1 MKKWLMLMCGI
12 LAMTLTGC
20 ASGSGDEQPNES
32 GPKKVVL
39 SVHTASEYYKSA
51 KAEFEALHPNTT
63 IEIKEYKS
71 EGGNAEADFEKYVQ
85 TTNTQILSGKGAD
98 LIDLNVAGLQV
109 GKYVNK
115 NALVNLTELM
125 EQDKSFNKDHY
136 YMNIFEHAK
145 MNDGLYVLPT
155 RFFLDTLLGDREA
168 ITASQLQI
176 DDKHWTWSEFAQAG
190 KQLHEKN
197 GRYAIGN
204 TPPEQMLGYLVT
216 DNYTELVDSSTSNAK
231 FQSPFFIDMLGQ
243 VKDMYD
249 DKVITTDP
257 LGIGEAYFY
266 PLLLLSPSDY
276 FTESISFFKQGKVY
290 RKPHTSEQPS
300 GVSFRGA
307 NPIAINANSKV
318 KPEAWEFLKFL
329 LSDQFQS
336 KADQQG
342 FAVNKLA
349 NEKVMNQLVEKGKVS
364 SVTGEDV
371 PVTATGMEILKQMI
385 ADASIFIQ
393 EDSKIQSIIS
403 EEAVAYFSG
412 QKSAE
417 DVASLIQN
425 RVTTYLNE

>member
-1 MKKWLMLMCGI
+1 MKKWLMLMCVI
-12 LAMTLTGC
+12 LAITLTGC
-20 ASGSGDEQPNES
+20 AVGNEQPK
-32 GPKKVVL
+32 GDGRKTVVL
-39 SVHTASEYYKSA
+39 SVHTASDYYKSA
-51 KAEFEALHPNTT
+51 KAEFEALHPDTV

-71 EGGNAEADFEKYVQ
+71 EGGNTEADFEKYVQ

-98 LIDLNVAGLQV
+98 LIDLNVAGLQI

-115 NALVNLTELM
+115 HALVNLTELM

-155 RFFLDTLLGDREA
+155 RFFLDTLLGDNEA
-168 ITASQLQI
+168 ITAAQLEI
-176 DDKHWTWSEFAQAG
+176 DDKHWTWSQFAQAG

-204 TPPEQMLGYLVT
+204 TPPEQMLGYLVA
-216 DNYTELVDSSTSNAK
+216 DNYSQLVDSSTSNAK

-243 VKDMYD
+243 VKAMYD
-249 DKVITTDP
+249 DKVITDNA
-257 LGIGEAYFY
+257 LYVGEAYFY
-266 PLLLLSPSDY
+266 PMLMFSPSDY
-276 FTESISFFKQGKVY
+276 FTESVSFFKQGKVY

-300 GVSFRGA
+300 GVSFRGD

-336 KADQQG
+336 KPNQQG
-342 FAVNKLA
+342 FAVNKSA
-349 NEKVMNQLVEKGKVS
+349 NEKAMNQLLEKGKVS

-371 PVTATGMEILKQMI
+371 PVTAADMEILKQMI
-385 ADASIFIQ
+385 ADASIFIK
-393 EDSKIQSIIS
+393 EDSKVQSIIS

-417 DVASLIQN
+417 DVANLIQN
-425 RVTTYLNE
+425 RVMTYLNE

>member
-1 MKKWLMLMCGI
+1 MKKWLMLMVGI
-12 LAMTLTGC
+12 LAISLTGC
-20 ASGSGDEQPNES
+20 ASGDEQQKEG

-39 SVHTASEYYKSA
+39 SVHTASDYYKSA
-51 KAEFEALHPNTT
+51 KAEFEALHPNTV

-145 MNDGLYVLPT
+145 MNGGLYVLPT
-155 RFFLDTLLGDREA
+155 RFFLDTLIGDSEA
-168 ITASQLQI
+168 ITAAQLQI
-176 DDKHWTWSEFAQAG
+176 DDKQWTWSQFAQAG
-190 KQLHEKN
+190 KQLHEKS
-197 GRYAIGN
+197 GRYAIAN
-204 TPPEQMLGYLVT
+204 TPPAQMLSYLVT
-216 DNYTELVDSSTSNAK
+216 DNYSQLVDSSTSNAK

-243 VKDMYD
+243 VKAMYD
-249 DKVITTDP
+249 NKVITADP
-257 LGIGEAYFY
+257 LGVGEAYFY

-276 FTESISFFKQGKVY
+276 FTETVGFFKQGKVY
-290 RKPHTSEQPS
+290 RKPHTSEQLS
-300 GVSFRGA
+300 GVSFKGA

-318 KPEAWEFLKFL
+318 KPEAWKFLTFL

-336 KADQQG
+336 KPNQQG
-342 FAVNKLA
+342 FAVNKSA
-349 NEKVMNQLVEKGKVS
+349 NEKVMKQLLEKGKVGS
-364 SVTGEDV
+364 HTGVDV
-371 PVTATGMEILKQMI
+371 PVTAADMEMLKQMI
-385 ADASIFIQ
+385 AEANIFVK
-393 EDSKIQSIIS
+393 EDDKIHSIIN
-403 EEAVAYFSG
+403 EEATAYFSG

-417 DVASLIQN
+417 DVANLIQN